1 MKSIKARLF
10 TLGGGLC
17 AALAMALAAALSPR
31 PAALQPAD
39 PSASAPAPQAPA
51 LPTENIQPVEQ
62 AVYRYVARDYN
73 GKIAIYPSAQA
84 VQPQYVT
91 DFDTASLPQR
101 DRELLQQG
109 IGLRDEQ
116 ELQML
121 LEDYGS

>member
-1 MKSIKARLF
+1 MKSVKARLF
-10 TLGGGLC
+10 ALGGGLC
-17 AALAMALAAALSPR
+17 AAFAMALAAAFVPQNR
-31 PAALQPAD
+31 PGP
-39 PSASAPAPQAPA
+39 APAPDLQAPA
-51 LPTENIQPVEQ
+51 PDLPAENIQPVEQ

-84 VQPQYVT
+84 LQPQYVT
-91 DFDTASLPQR
+91 DFDTAALPQR

-109 IGLRDEQ
+109 IGLRDEE

>member
-1 MKSIKARLF
+1 MKSVRTRLF
-10 TLGGGLC
+10 ALCAGLC
-17 AALAMALAAALSPR
+17 AAFSMALAAAFVPQS
-31 PAALQPAD
+31 QPAPAREPEPKAAP
-39 PSASAPAPQAPA
+39 PSLPA
-51 LPTENIQPVEQ
+51 ENIQPVEQ

-84 VQPQYVT
+84 LQPQYVT
-91 DFDTASLPQR
+91 DFDTSALPQR

-109 IGLRDEQ
+109 IGLRDEE

>member
-1 MKSIKARLF
+1 MKSVKTRFFA
-10 TLGGGLC
+10 LGVGLC
-17 AALAMALAAALSPR
+17 AAFAMTLAAAFV
-31 PAALQPAD
+31 
-39 PSASAPAPQAPA
+39 PQSHPAPA
-51 LPTENIQPVEQ
+51 LEPEPQAAPPTWPAENIQPVEQ

-84 VQPQYVT
+84 VKPQYVT
-91 DFDTASLPQR
+91 DFDTAALPQR

-109 IGLRDEQ
+109 IGLRDEE

>member
-1 MKSIKARLF
+1 MKSIKVRFF

-17 AALAMALAAALSPR
+17 AALALTLAAALTPR
-31 PAALQPAD
+31 PAPAK
-39 PSASAPAPQAPA
+39 PAPQPPDPVAQA
-51 LPTENIQPVEQ
+51 AGLPTETIQPVEQ

-84 VQPQYVT
+84 ALPQYVT
-91 DFDTASLPQR
+91 DFDTAALPQR